1 MMYPSHFWWRLGAD
15 GPLTRNFIDAGWVP
29 NLDGWPRRRQG
40 VDVDLPS
47 AEAPDPPRMTADPG
61 AFAAWAG
68 PALLPMTRLARRLA
82 PHADAD
88 DIVQDALT
96 RAWQKRH
103 QYDESR
109 GTAITW
115 LLAIVADQARAS
127 RRTRERWL
135 RVVDDSADLP
145 ESPVKDGGNDLDL
158 ERAVARLAERQQL
171 AVHLHYFVG
180 LSVDETARVMDC
192 SAGTVKSTLFDARTR
207 LRALL
212 GDTDD

>member
-1 MMYPSHFWWRLGAD
+1 
-15 GPLTRNFIDAGWVP
+15 
-29 NLDGWPRRRQG
+29 
-40 VDVDLPS
+40 
-47 AEAPDPPRMTADPG
+47 MTADPG
-61 AFAAWAG
+61 AFAVWAG

-109 GTAITW
+109 GTATTW

-145 ESPVKDGGNDLDL
+145 ETPVEDGRTDLDL
-158 ERAVARLAERQQL
+158 ERAIAHLAERQQL
-171 AVHLHYFVG
+171 AV
-180 LSVDETARVMDC
+180 
-192 SAGTVKSTLFDARTR
+192 
-207 LRALL
+207 
-212 GDTDD
+212 